1 MKATLKFGKMMGY
14 TKALVEFNEKDDVKM
29 KVVHQVIMETM
40 RHKILFYLFI
50 YFCIKY
56 HCIFIFLLRG

>member
-1 MKATLKFGKMMGY
+1 MKATLKFGKIMGY

-40 RHKILFYLFI
+40 RHKILFYFILFI
-50 YFCIKY
+50 YLF
-56 HCIFIFLLRG
+56 IFIIILY